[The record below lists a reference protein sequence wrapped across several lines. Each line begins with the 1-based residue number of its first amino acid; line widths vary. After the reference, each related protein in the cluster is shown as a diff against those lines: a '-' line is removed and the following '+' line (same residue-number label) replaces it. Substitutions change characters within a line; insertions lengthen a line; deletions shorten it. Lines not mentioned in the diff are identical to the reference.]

1 MCAHANG
8 IQGGCQVTGQTR
20 KLGSIAIYFR
30 VIDIGLQSLPQRLR
44 RANKARHVA
53 GISLY
58 GDPGRPFA
66 VKMKSGIYWT
76 TKDVGDAKAV
86 EYM

>member
-1 MCAHANG
+1 MQMEFKEGARL
-8 IQGGCQVTGQTR
+8 QVKQVNLAAWPYT
-20 KLGSIAIYFR
+20 SDFR

-58 GDPGRPFA
+58 GDPGRQFA